1 MHKVKKSKIHGRGLF
16 STEKIKK
23 NQIIG
28 KYKVVKI
35 KRPNAYTIWD
45 GKKMFEV
52 VCNLKYINHSEKPN
66 VVFYDDL
73 TVVALRDIKPG
84 EELTHK
90 YE

>member
-1 MHKVKKSKIHGRGLF
+1 
-16 STEKIKK
+16 
-23 NQIIG
+23 
-28 KYKVVKI
+28 
-35 KRPNAYTIWD
+35 
-45 GKKMFEV
+45 MFEV

-73 TVVALRDIKPG
+73 TLVAIRDIKPG